1 MGVVLVILLMAGL
14 APLVPSAT
22 ADTVIGAEEVG
33 LIEAGDFSE
42 PESWQISSTAGFSSN
57 PAEHSE
63 GMVADGTKGAKA
75 AMSRMT
81 RTTPIRPLIARQ
93 RERAGL
99 QSVGLRFT

>member
-1 MGVVLVILLMAGL
+1 MGVVLVILLMAAL

-63 GMVADGTKGAKA
+63 GMVADGEL
-75 AMSRMT
+75 SPP
-81 RTTPIRPLIARQ
+81 TTDLTTSSKPSPGRLTA
-93 RERAGL
+93 
-99 QSVGLRFT
+99 